1 MEGIHETDK
10 VNLFWDVQLMRYHGG
25 SFNLKTIGL
34 VNIRLSCSCSSDL
47 SGMGHCNH
55 LARWGAIYLAVS
67 ELPPFLSSSFLLNS
81 VPTWKSIQ
89 KFSYKVGFSVYKILR
104 LVGSSVGHFSK
115 SFINS
120 LMCHPYDLT
129 GRRLLSINLSLILE
143 ELSVDNCRELYISQ
157 VVFGGLLLACIQS
170 ILMLRGK
177 FLTTISH
184 WQLFDLYASKYTLF
198 ISKTAASHMRW

>member
-25 SFNLKTIGL
+25 SCNLKKTGL

-67 ELPPFLSSSFLLNS
+67 ELPPFLSSSSLLNS
-81 VPTWKSIQ
+81 LPTWKSIQ

-104 LVGSSVGHFSK
+104 STCSSVGHFSK

-120 LMCHPYDLT
+120 HPYDL
-129 GRRLLSINLSLILE
+129 RRLLSVNLSLKMDA
-143 ELSVDNCRELYISQ
+143 LSVDMCRELHISQ
-157 VVFGGLLLACIQS
+157 VVFAGVLLACIQA
-170 ILMLRGK
+170 ILMLRGNCLVK
-177 FLTTISH
+177 I
-184 WQLFDLYASKYTLF
+184 
-198 ISKTAASHMRW
+198 